1 MSIARPAPLPSGDA
15 LRTLI
20 DELIET
26 QQTLTPVEAFA
37 AWHDKSPALAPHY
50 RRLIP
55 AAKPGAGEQYAFEVD
70 VSACTGC
77 KACVSACHSLNGL
90 DENET
95 WRDVGLLLG
104 GTRKSPVQQVVTTAC
119 HHCADPACANGC
131 PVLAYEKDE
140 TTGIVRHLDDQ
151 CIGCQ
156 YCILK
161 CPYDVPKYSKARGI
175 VRKCDMCITRL
186 AEGEAPAC
194 VQACPNEAI
203 RIVTVSRSSLFD
215 TAARA
220 ERLTPDSADSSYTRP
235 STVFTGIDSTR
246 ELRAADAAAIAPQ
259 HAHWPLVVM
268 LFLTQTATGLLL
280 AAALLPG
287 HPPALRLAGAIIL
300 TLGVIASTTHLGQPL
315 KAWRAF
321 LGWRKS
327 WLSREILAFG
337 AAAPAA
343 GLAVIAP
350 GLAGLL
356 TTYLPSLASSF
367 PGIIAFLASPVFVTA
382 TCTIA
387 VLTAAASVFCS
398 IMVYADTRRALWKFP
413 ITTFSMAGGTLT
425 VAATAAAEL
434 TGHPL
439 LCAAAMVLLIVR
451 TLAVSRF
458 THRWRE
464 EDPQSH
470 PHAKSALLMYGR
482 LNPWW
487 HGRLFAAMAGA
498 ALIWHFPAMA
508 FTLVLLSEFAERVL
522 FFQAVVALK
531 MPGLPQARNRH

>member
-1 MSIARPAPLPSGDA
+1 MSIAPPAPLPSGDA

-20 DELIET
+20 DQLIEE

-55 AAKPGAGEQYAFEVD
+55 TAKPGAGEQYAFEVN

-140 TTGIVRHLDDQ
+140 ETGIVRHLDDQ

-175 VRKCDMCITRL
+175 VRKCDMCISRL

-203 RIVTVSRSSLFD
+203 RIVTVSRESLFD
-215 TAARA
+215 SVARA
-220 ERLTPDSADSSYTRP
+220 ERLTPGSADSSYTHP
-235 STVFTGIDSTR
+235 STVFTGLHPGVN
-246 ELRAADAAAIAPQ
+246 LRAADAAIVKPE

-280 AAALLPG
+280 AAAVMPG
-287 HPPALRLAGAIIL
+287 HSLPMRIAGAVL
-300 TLGVIASTTHLGQPL
+300 LVLGVIASTMHLGQPL

-350 GLAGLL
+350 CLAGWL
-356 TTYLPSLASSF
+356 TTYLPGAAVSF
-367 PGIIAFLASPVFVTA
+367 PKAVSFLASPLFS
-382 TCTIA
+382 
-387 VLTAAASVFCS
+387 TAACLAAFFTASVSVFCS
-398 IMVYADTRRALWKFP
+398 IMVYADTRRALWRFP
-413 ITTFSMAGGTLT
+413 ITAISMAGCTLT
-425 VAATAAAEL
+425 TAAA
-434 TGHPL
+434 
-439 LCAAAMVLLIVR
+439 AAAATTASPLISVIAILMVIGRLI
-451 TLAVSRF
+451 AVSRF

-464 EDPQSH
+464 ESPASH
-470 PHAKSALLMYGR
+470 PHAKSARLMYGP
-482 LNPWW
+482 LSLWW
-487 HGRLFAAMAGA
+487 HVRLFAGMVAVLLIFPFPAA
-498 ALIWHFPAMA
+498 ALA
-508 FTLVLLSEFAERVL
+508 LVLVAEFCERLL
-522 FFQAVVALK
+522 FFKAVVALK
-531 MPGLPQARNRH
+531 MPGIP

>member
-1 MSIARPAPLPSGDA
+1 MSIAPPALLASGDA

-20 DELIET
+20 DKLLEE
-26 QQTLTPVEAFA
+26 QQTMTPVEAFA
-37 AWHDKSPALAPHY
+37 SWHDKSPALAPHY

-55 AAKPGAGEQYAFEVD
+55 AAQPGVGEQYAFEVN

-131 PVLAYEKDE
+131 PVLAYEKDGE
-140 TTGIVRHLDDQ
+140 TGIVRHLDDQ

-186 AEGEAPAC
+186 ADGEAPAC

-203 RIVTVSRSSLFD
+203 RIVTVSRASLFD
-215 TAARA
+215 SVTRA
-220 ERLTPDSADSSYTRP
+220 PRLTPGSADSDYTHP
-235 STVFTGIDSTR
+235 STVFTGLHPTVN
-246 ELRAADAAAIAPQ
+246 LRAADAAVVKQ
-259 HAHWPLVVM
+259 EHAHWPLVVM
-268 LFLTQTATGLLL
+268 LFLTQTATGLLI
-280 AAALLPG
+280 AAASLPG
-287 HPPALRLAGAIIL
+287 HPFQLRLAGAILL

-350 GLAGLL
+350 GLAGFL
-356 TTYLPSLASSF
+356 TEHLPGPTAAF
-367 PGIIAFLASPVFVTA
+367 PTVVRFFGSPDFIAA
-382 TCTIA
+382 TCITA
-387 VLTAAASVFCS
+387 ALTAVASVFCS
-398 IMVYADTRRALWKFP
+398 IMVYADTRRVLWRFP
-413 ITTFSMAGGTLT
+413 ITTFSMAGCT
-425 VAATAAAEL
+425 VGIAAAASAVL
-434 TGHPL
+434 TGHPIL
-439 LCAAAMVLLIVR
+439 YAAAILLPVVR
-451 TLAVSRF
+451 LVALARF
-458 THRWRE
+458 THHWRE
-464 EDPQSH
+464 EPSHTH
-470 PHAKSALLMYGR
+470 PHAKSARLLYGP
-482 LNPWW
+482 LGVWW
-487 HGRLFAAMAGA
+487 NLRLFAALGATVLIFSFPAA
-498 ALIWHFPAMA
+498 ALALI
-508 FTLVLLSEFAERVL
+508 LVSEFCERLL
-522 FFQAVVALK
+522 FFKAVVALK
-531 MPGLPQARNRH
+531 MPGIP

>member
-1 MSIARPAPLPSGDA
+1 MSPAPPAPPASGDA
-15 LRTLI
+15 LKTLI
-20 DELIET
+20 DQLIEE
-26 QQTLTPVEAFA
+26 QQTMTPVEAFA
-37 AWHDKSPALAPHY
+37 AWHDKSPALAPQY

-55 AAKPGAGEQYAFEVD
+55 AAKPGVGEQYAFEVN

-104 GTRKSPVQQVVTTAC
+104 GTRKSPVQQVITTAC

-140 TTGIVRHLDDQ
+140 ETGIVRHLDDQ

-175 VRKCDMCITRL
+175 VRKCDMCLSRL

-203 RIVTVSRSSLFD
+203 RIVTVSRESLFD
-215 TAARA
+215 SAARA
-220 ERLTPDSADSSYTRP
+220 ERLTPGTVESGYTHP
-235 STVFTGIDSTR
+235 STVFTGLHPAAN
-246 ELRAADAAAIAPQ
+246 LRAADAAAVREEP
-259 HAHWPLVVM
+259 AHWPLVVM
-268 LFLTQTATGLLL
+268 LFLTQAATGLLC
-280 AAALLPG
+280 AAAVVPG
-287 HPPALRLAGAIIL
+287 HPFPLRLAGAIL
-300 TLGVIASTTHLGQPL
+300 LALGVVASTTHLGQPL

-343 GLAVIAP
+343 CLAVIAP
-350 GLAGLL
+350 NLSGWL
-356 TTYLPSLASSF
+356 TNYLPGVATSF
-367 PGIIAFLASPVFVTA
+367 PKAVSFLASPDFLTA
-382 TCTIA
+382 TCLGA
-387 VLTAAASVFCS
+387 VLTAAVSVLCS

-413 ITTFSMAGGTLT
+413 ITAFSMAGGTLA
-425 VAATAAAEL
+425 VAAAALSIA
-434 TGHPL
+434 TGQPL
-439 LCAAAMVLLIVR
+439 PAAIAILLVMGR
-451 TLAVSRF
+451 TIAVSRF
-458 THRWRE
+458 THRWRNE
-464 EDPQSH
+464 SPLSH
-470 PHAKSALLMYGR
+470 PHAKSARLMYGP
-482 LNPWW
+482 LSFWW
-487 HGRLFAAMAGA
+487 HVRLFTAMGA
-498 ALIWHFPAMA
+498 ALLMFSFPATGLA
-508 FTLVLLSEFAERVL
+508 LVLVSEFCERLL
-522 FFQAVVALK
+522 FFKAVVALK
-531 MPGLPQARNRH
+531 MPGIP